1 MKKLLILLLCFVT
14 LSTCNGCHKL
24 EPIGDFECF
33 VNNNMNTVFVRG
45 LSEEGKQKEVIMW
58 PTDFGNYKV
67 YIYHQDGYFCGQ
79 NFYVESENL
88 KKMYFNTNIID
99 ISVSGHLI
107 ETCSNEVTY
116 YIPSYQD
123 EISHFFHIYK
133 DSSNDF
139 YSYEDYL
146 NRKAAG
152 KQTNINKIA
161 NISYYYN
168 YEKEGYQTYFID
180 NVFNETIINIPPN
193 PKRKG
198 YTFDG
203 WYKEKECINIWDFE
217 KEIIP
222 EKMYDSEGNYDYKET
237 IIYAKWK

>member
-33 VNNNMNTVFVRG
+33 VNNNVNTVFVRG

-58 PTDFGNYKV
+58 PTDFGDYEV
-67 YIYHQDGYFCGQ
+67 YIGDWAGIMSNKTCYL
-79 NFYVESENL
+79 ESENL
-88 KKMYFNTNIID
+88 KKMYFNTNIIG
-99 ISVSGHLI
+99 VLGAGRLI
-107 ETCSNEVTY
+107 EICSNEVTY
-116 YIPSYQD
+116 YIPSYQGS
-123 EISHFFHIYK
+123 ISHLYAACH
-133 DSSNDF
+133 NAF
-139 YSYEDYL
+139 YSYEYFLSSSNGYCD
-146 NRKAAG
+146 
-152 KQTNINKIA
+152 NINEVA

-193 PKRKG
+193 PKREG

-203 WYKEKECINIWDFE
+203 WYKEKECINKWDFG

-222 EKMYDSEGNYDYKET
+222 EKMYDSEGNYNYKET

>member
-14 LSTCNGCHKL
+14 LLTCNGCHKL

-99 ISVSGHLI
+99 ISGAGRLI
-107 ETCSNEVTY
+107 EICSNEVIY
-116 YIPSYQD
+116 YYPSYQGS
-123 EISHFFHIYK
+123 ISHIYAAYH
-133 DSSNDF
+133 NTF
-139 YSYEDYL
+139 YSYEYFLSSSNGYCD
-146 NRKAAG
+146 
-152 KQTNINKIA
+152 NINEVA

>member
-1 MKKLLILLLCFVT
+1 
-14 LSTCNGCHKL
+14 
-24 EPIGDFECF
+24 
-33 VNNNMNTVFVRG
+33 MNTVFVRG

-99 ISVSGHLI
+99 ISDGGNLL

-123 EISHFFHIYK
+123 GIHKLFGNSR
-133 DSSNDF
+133 NAL

-146 NRKAAG
+146 ISSNDYHF
-152 KQTNINKIA
+152 NINEIA
-161 NISYYYN
+161 NINSMLMVKIVTN
-168 YEKEGYQTYFID
+168 VVKYFG
-180 NVFNETIINIPPN
+180 
-193 PKRKG
+193 KSSL
-198 YTFDG
+198 
-203 WYKEKECINIWDFE
+203 IW
-217 KEIIP
+217 
-222 EKMYDSEGNYDYKET
+222 
-237 IIYAKWK
+237 

>member
-14 LSTCNGCHKL
+14 LSTYNGCHKL

-58 PTDFGNYKV
+58 PTDFGDYKV

-99 ISVSGHLI
+99 ISVAGDLI
-107 ETCSNEVTY
+107 EICSNEVTY
-116 YIPSYQD
+116 YIPSYQNGM
-123 EISHFFHIYK
+123 SHLFGN
-133 DSSNDF
+133 SRNAL

-146 NRKAAG
+146 ISSNDYHF
-152 KQTNINKIA
+152 NINEIA

-193 PKRKG
+193 PKREG

-203 WYKEKECINIWDFE
+203 WYKEKECINKWDFE

>member
-14 LSTCNGCHKL
+14 LSTYNGCHKL

-99 ISVSGHLI
+99 ISGAGRLI
-107 ETCSNEVTY
+107 EICSNEVIY
-116 YIPSYQD
+116 YYPSYQGS
-123 EISHFFHIYK
+123 ISHIYAAYH
-133 DSSNDF
+133 NTF
-139 YSYEDYL
+139 YSYEYFLSSSNGYCD
-146 NRKAAG
+146 
-152 KQTNINKIA
+152 NINEVA

>member
-14 LSTCNGCHKL
+14 LSTYNGCHKL

-58 PTDFGNYKV
+58 PTDFGDYEV
-67 YIYHQDGYFCGQ
+67 YIGDWDGIMRNKTCYL
-79 NFYVESENL
+79 ESEHL

-99 ISVSGHLI
+99 VSGGGDLI
-107 ETCSNEVTY
+107 EICSNEVIY
-116 YIPSYQD
+116 YYPSYQD
-123 EISHFFHIYK
+123 GIPDLFG
-133 DSSNDF
+133 DSYNTF
-139 YSYEDYL
+139 YSYEYFLSSSNGYCD
-146 NRKAAG
+146 
-152 KQTNINKIA
+152 NINEVA

>member
-14 LSTCNGCHKL
+14 LSTYNGCHKL

-33 VNNNMNTVFVRG
+33 VNNNVNTVFVRG

-58 PTDFGNYKV
+58 PTDFGDYEV
-67 YIYHQDGYFCGQ
+67 SIGDWAGIMSPRTCYL
-79 NFYVESENL
+79 ESENL
-88 KKMYFNTNIID
+88 KKMYFNTNIIG
-99 ISVSGHLI
+99 VLGVGRLI
-107 ETCSNEVTY
+107 EICSNEVTY

-123 EISHFFHIYK
+123 GIHNLFENSR
-133 DSSNDF
+133 NAF

-146 NRKAAG
+146 ISSNDYHF
-152 KQTNINKIA
+152 NINEIA

-180 NVFNETIINIPPN
+180 NVFNEIIINIPPN

-203 WYKEKECINIWDFE
+203 WYKEKECINKWDFE

>member
-14 LSTCNGCHKL
+14 LSTYNGCHKL

-33 VNNNMNTVFVRG
+33 VNNNVNTVFVRG

-58 PTDFGNYKV
+58 PTDFGDYEV
-67 YIYHQDGYFCGQ
+67 YIGDWAGIMSNKTCYL
-79 NFYVESENL
+79 ESENL
-88 KKMYFNTNIID
+88 KKMYFNTNIIG
-99 ISVSGHLI
+99 VLGVGRLI
-107 ETCSNEVTY
+107 EICSNEVTY
-116 YIPSYQD
+116 YIPSYQGS
-123 EISHFFHIYK
+123 ISHIYAAYH
-133 DSSNDF
+133 NTF
-139 YSYEDYL
+139 YSYEYYL
-146 NRKAAG
+146 NRIAAG

-193 PKRKG
+193 PKREG

-203 WYKEKECINIWDFE
+203 WYKEKECINKWDFE